1 MAGVSVKMG
10 VTGVSEFK
18 RGMNEAKESVKTL
31 NEALKLNENQ
41 LKLNGNQE
49 IYLANKVQLLKD
61 KIAAQTEVVKQAEAA
76 LEAMKKSGTEEASK
90 SFQQMKQNV
99 YKATSE
105 LLSMKAELKN
115 VETGADKAGDET
127 KEMNDQ
133 LGNIGKG
140 VSWEN
145 VTNGLDNVISKLES
159 GAKAAINLGKKI
171 ISSAK
176 GSTGWADD
184 LITLS
189 QKTGFDVV
197 ELQKMEHAADF
208 VDTEVDTILGA
219 MQKMKK
225 ATQTSGGKTAL
236 EEVLGISLNGQTADD
251 LFWEIGE
258 ALVNMGE
265 AFDKEAAAQTVFGK
279 NWQDLLPLFLK
290 GRKEYEEMLDQQT
303 YLTEEQVDKLGKAD
317 DAIKQVEQQIQDLKN
332 AFWAENADKITE
344 LMQWI
349 VDNKDGVVA
358 ALTAIAGGFGALK
371 LGSFVLNL
379 QKTIDGFSKL
389 GLLKGGASAASG
401 AAGGVPGVGIGMSG
415 IVGLGGAALIGAGFA
430 WAADRRKNHAE
441 EVRGTEEYLA
451 NQAAGSETVLA
462 EYIKAQDE
470 MSKLDFSA
478 TEAQVD
484 ELQTKIDSLHSQL
497 QEMEGGQ
504 DALKAYSDW
513 RQEHSY
519 GNEDWVMPEYL
530 EQMTSLANQT
540 TQASQTIQQNSLTST
555 DIQNFN
561 SLPGQVAAAV
571 QSAISHINIVINQSA
586 VDTIGRRVGSNV
598 GNTVKA
604 LTKGP

>member
-76 LEAMKKSGTEEASK
+76 LEAMKKSGTDEASK

-176 GSTGWADD
+176 GSTGWADE
-184 LITLS
+184 LITQAKQTGLS
-189 QKTGFDVV
+189 TK
-197 ELQKMEHAADF
+197 ELQQMEKVSEF
-208 VDTEVDTILGA
+208 VDTSVDAILNA
-219 MQKMKK
+219 KQRMKV
-225 ATQTSGGKTAL
+225 ATQSSSGKSAI
-236 EEVLGISLNGQTADD
+236 EEVLGISLTGQTADD
-251 LFWEIGE
+251 LFWEVGD

-265 AFDKEAAAQTVFGK
+265 AFDKEAAAQKVFGRSWK
-279 NWQDLLPLFLK
+279 ELLPLFQT
-290 GRKEYEEMLDQQT
+290 GREEYEKMLNEQS
-303 YLTEEQVDKLGKAD
+303 YLTDEQVDKLGKAD

-358 ALTAIAGGFGALK
+358 ALTARAVQPEAFRR
-371 LGSFVLNL
+371 
-379 QKTIDGFSKL
+379 
-389 GLLKGGASAASG
+389 SG
-401 AAGGVPGVGIGMSG
+401 AGW
-415 IVGLGGAALIGAGFA
+415 LAL
-430 WAADRRKNHAE
+430 
-441 EVRGTEEYLA
+441 
-451 NQAAGSETVLA
+451 AGSAGL
-462 EYIKAQDE
+462 
-470 MSKLDFSA
+470 
-478 TEAQVD
+478 
-484 ELQTKIDSLHSQL
+484 
-497 QEMEGGQ
+497 
-504 DALKAYSDW
+504 
-513 RQEHSY
+513 R
-519 GNEDWVMPEYL
+519 
-530 EQMTSLANQT
+530 
-540 TQASQTIQQNSLTST
+540 
-555 DIQNFN
+555 
-561 SLPGQVAAAV
+561 
-571 QSAISHINIVINQSA
+571 
-586 VDTIGRRVGSNV
+586 
-598 GNTVKA
+598 
-604 LTKGP
+604 